1 MKNNMNNYLN
11 ILNNQGISTSTI
23 IAESGVG
30 RTQFYAIL
38 NGESVPKLTTAN
50 KIAKAL
56 KVDITELFPELK
68 EKGMNNKIS

>member
-11 ILNNQGISTSTI
+11 ILNNQGISTSSI
-23 IAESGVG
+23 ITESGVG